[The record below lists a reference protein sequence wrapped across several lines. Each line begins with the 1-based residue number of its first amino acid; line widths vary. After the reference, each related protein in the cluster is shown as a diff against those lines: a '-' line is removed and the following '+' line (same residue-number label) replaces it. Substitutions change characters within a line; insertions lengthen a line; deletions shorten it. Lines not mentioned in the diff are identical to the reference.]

1 MSEDFNLYRKTAEL
15 AGIGVWEYNLITKEL
30 FWDATTRAIY
40 DADETYTP
48 TIKDLMSFYPQMPGV
63 DSIEKRFQRIISN
76 GVFSNCQVQIKTS
89 KRNLKWIESN
99 ASAGFTNGDCTKLI
113 GTVHDITTLR
123 SFVDTPEL
131 DQNKF
136 YKTFDHSPIGM
147 ALVSPTGNWMKVN
160 DSLCKILGYS
170 RDELSDLTFQDITHP
185 DDLNKDMKHLK
196 KMLHGDLIAFSV
208 EKRYIHKNGKII
220 WVLLSMSLVWNNNH
234 TPLYFVSQVMDITDR
249 IVKTEKLIK
258 KGHGISNIIR
268 SRKIGTWEWHID
280 VDVFLCD
287 DRCAAIL
294 GCRIDDNYPD
304 TMSKWLR
311 SVHPEDLLPLQLK
324 LDDCLRNKSDYHCEY
339 RMKHRRGDWIWLES
353 HAEVI
358 EWSAEGTPL
367 MMLGTETDIT
377 FRKQIEVEQKNA
389 VELISGQNE
398 QLISFAHII
407 SHNLR
412 SHAGNFQML
421 LDLLLQENEAK
432 EKDIIIDLLQ
442 QNANNLSDT
451 ITNLN
456 EVVNIQ
462 LNGQQELKPLNLVE
476 QINQTITN
484 LKETIEAEQAC
495 ISVYVDPAVTIYYNQ
510 AYLESILFNFLSNAI
525 KYRHPARKPLI
536 SVLASIYEGGIIL
549 EIKDNGLGIDLE
561 RYGKKLF
568 GMYKTFHAH
577 QDARGIG
584 LFITKNQVESMGGK
598 IEVNSE
604 VGVGTI
610 FKIYILKKKR

>member
-1 MSEDFNLYRKTAEL
+1 MCEDFNLYRKATEL
-15 AGIGVWEYNLITKEL
+15 AEIGVWEYNLITGEL
-30 FWDATTRAIY
+30 FWDVTTRIIY
-40 DADETYTP
+40 DADDTYVP
-48 TIKDLMSFYPQMPGV
+48 TIKDLMSFYPQIPDV
-63 DSIEKRFQRIISN
+63 YSIEKRLQTIISS

-89 KRNLKWIESN
+89 KRNLKWIECN
-99 ASAGFTNGDCTKLI
+99 ASAEFIDGNCTKLI
-113 GTVHDITTLR
+113 GTVYDVTALR

-131 DQNKF
+131 DRKKF

-170 RDELSDLTFQDITHP
+170 RDELSDLTFQNITHP
-185 DDLNKDMKHLK
+185 DDLDKDMKHLK
-196 KMLHGDLIAFSV
+196 KMLDGDLIAFSV
-208 EKRYIHKNGKII
+208 EKRYINKNGKII
-220 WVLLSMSLVWNNNH
+220 WVLLSTTLVWNNNH
-234 TPLYFVSQVMDITDR
+234 APLYFISQVMDITDR

-258 KGHGISNIIR
+258 KGHAISKIIR
-268 SRKIGTWEWHID
+268 SRKIGTWELHID

-294 GCRIDDNYPD
+294 GYSIDDNYPD
-304 TMSKWLR
+304 TISKWLML
-311 SVHPEDLLPLQLK
+311 VHPEDLMLLQLK
-324 LDDCLRNKSDYHCEY
+324 LDNCLRNNSDYHCEY
-339 RMKHRRGDWIWLES
+339 RMKHRRGDWIWMES

-358 EWSAEGTPL
+358 EWSAAGAPL

-377 FRKQIEVEQKNA
+377 FRKQIELEQKNA

-398 QLISFAHII
+398 RLINFAHII
-407 SHNLR
+407 SHDLR

-421 LDLLLQENEAK
+421 LDLLMQEKEEK
-432 EKDIIIDLLQ
+432 EKDVMIDLLK

-462 LNGQQELKPLNLVE
+462 LNGHQQLKPLNLVE
-476 QINQTITN
+476 QINQTIIS
-484 LKETIEAEQAC
+484 LKKNIEKEQAS
-495 ISVYVDPAVTIYYNQ
+495 ISVYVDPTVTVYYNQ
-510 AYLESILFNFLSNAI
+510 DYLASILFNFLSNAI
-525 KYRHPARKPLI
+525 KYKHPARKPEI
-536 SVLASIYEGGIIL
+536 SVLTTIYEDGIIL

-568 GMYKTFHAH
+568 GMYKTFHRH
-577 QDARGIG
+577 KDARGIG
-584 LFITKNQVESMGGK
+584 LFITKNKVDSMGGK

-604 VGVGTI
+604 VGMGTT
-610 FKIYILKKKR
+610 FKIYILKKKG